1 MNDSIAPEAC
11 PDFDEGALLH
21 KPHAT

>member
-11 PDFDEGALLH
+11 PDLDEGALLH